1 MPYKK
6 NIEALAKKNPQLA
19 QLIDSAVL
27 TGRYVIA
34 PSQRKDKL
42 PSMVDIKFNKNFYNN
57 IDPYRVAEA
66 FSAVKYTDLLSSPNI
81 HFVGGPNIR
90 LSYPYVF
97 NFLNMSVNIHYLK
110 SINILEQPICY
121 FGNREYYS
129 AALQLLK
136 EGIHQVL
143 LLYGNDIAVIKRGY
157 TSGFTFIW

>member
-57 IDPYRVAEA
+57 IDPYRVAEQDIK
-66 FSAVKYTDLLSSPNI
+66 SRNLRLPDLAVFLGFGLGYEVYEYINKYPHARVLIIESDVELW
-81 HFVGGPNIR
+81 
-90 LSYPYVF
+90 
-97 NFLNMSVNIHYLK
+97 NF
-110 SINILEQPICY
+110 
-121 FGNREYYS
+121 
-129 AALQLLK
+129 
-136 EGIHQVL
+136 
-143 LLYGNDIAVIKRGY
+143 
-157 TSGFTFIW
+157 